1 MAQLVEHI
9 VHIDGVTGSSPV
21 ATTTKP
27 RRHKAFEVF
36 FISEEDADFHFGAKK
51 MNGIHHAVHI
61 EIQKNS
67 EQSIFLSRPEGC
79 SKSGVF
85 IVVHNEVP
93 AT

>member
-1 MAQLVEHI
+1 
-9 VHIDGVTGSSPV
+9 
-21 ATTTKP
+21 
-27 RRHKAFEVF
+27 
-36 FISEEDADFHFGAKK
+36 